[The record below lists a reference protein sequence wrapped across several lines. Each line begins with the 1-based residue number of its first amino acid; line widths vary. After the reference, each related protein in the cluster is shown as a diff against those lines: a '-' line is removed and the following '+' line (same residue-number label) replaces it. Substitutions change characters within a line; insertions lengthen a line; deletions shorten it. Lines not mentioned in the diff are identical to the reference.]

1 MKKVPVNKLVSLV
14 SAVKGKK
21 PVVIIASVVVV
32 IGAIFAINKG
42 YISED
47 MLNVDAIV
55 HFIDGSVGG
64 GEAAAAIVDSPAVE
78 VVVDSVAEVVES
90 IPHE

>member
-14 SAVKGKK
+14 GAVKGKK
-21 PVVIIASVVVV
+21 PVVIIASVVAVV
-32 IGAIFAINKG
+32 VAIFAINKG

-55 HFIDGSVGG
+55 GFIDNSVGN
-64 GEAAAAIVDSPAVE
+64 EAQAVVDSPAVQ
-78 VVVDSVAEVVES
+78 VVVDSVADVVES

>member
-14 SAVKGKK
+14 GAVKGKK
-21 PVVIIASVVVV
+21 PVVIIVSVVVV

-55 HFIDGSVGG
+55 HFIDGSVSGG
-64 GEAAAAIVDSPAVE
+64 DAAAIVDSPAVE
-78 VVVDSVAEVVES
+78 VVVDSVAEVVDS

>member
-1 MKKVPVNKLVSLV
+1 MKKVPVNKIVSLV
-14 SAVKGKK
+14 GAVKGKK
-21 PVVIIASVVVV
+21 PVVIIASVVAVV
-32 IGAIFAINKG
+32 VAIFAINKG

-55 HFIDGSVGG
+55 GFIDNSVNNGSSAV
-64 GEAAAAIVDSPAVE
+64 IDSPAVE
-78 VVVDSVAEVVES
+78 VVVDSVVNVVDS

>member
-1 MKKVPVNKLVSLV
+1 MKKVPVNKIVSLV
-14 SAVKGKK
+14 GAVKGKK
-21 PVVIIASVVVV
+21 PVVIIASVVAVV
-32 IGAIFAINKG
+32 VAIFGINKG

-55 HFIDGSVGG
+55 GFIDNSVGN
-64 GEAAAAIVDSPAVE
+64 EAQAVVDSPAVQ
-78 VVVDSVAEVVES
+78 VVVDSVADVVES

>member
-14 SAVKGKK
+14 GAVKGKK
-21 PVVIIASVVVV
+21 PVVIIASVVAVV
-32 IGAIFAINKG
+32 VAIFAINKG

-55 HFIDGSVGG
+55 GFIDNSVNNGNS
-64 GEAAAAIVDSPAVE
+64 AVVDSPAVE
-78 VVVDSVAEVVES
+78 VVVDSVVNVVDS

>member
-1 MKKVPVNKLVSLV
+1 MKKVPVNKIVSLV
-14 SAVKGKK
+14 GAVKGKK
-21 PVVIIASVVVV
+21 PVVIIASVVAVV
-32 IGAIFAINKG
+32 VAIFAINKG

-55 HFIDGSVGG
+55 SFIDNSVGS
-64 GEAAAAIVDSPAVE
+64 EAQAVVDSPAVQ
-78 VVVDSVAEVVES
+78 VVVDSVANVVDS